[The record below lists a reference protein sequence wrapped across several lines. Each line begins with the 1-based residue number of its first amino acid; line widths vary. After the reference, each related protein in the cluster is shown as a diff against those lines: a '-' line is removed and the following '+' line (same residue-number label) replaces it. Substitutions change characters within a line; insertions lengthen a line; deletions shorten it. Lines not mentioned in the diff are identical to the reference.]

1 MLNNQM
7 ADSQNELLSQSPPH
21 HNGIWFF
28 AFWSLMSHPEN
39 CRFVPPFMVIRNN
52 FMYGVLTSGV
62 QMHCQNWFL
71 NSNLAPSVL
80 AGRSEYFSGP
90 QIPIGKDLDLRN
102 GSATCH
108 LKWVQLMTSLEVI
121 EVITS
126 VIELDAPKYERACV
140 KNSTQSWS
148 CNLRK
153 KRFEPWT

>member
-52 FMYGVLTSGV
+52 FMYGLLTSSV
-62 QMHCQNWFL
+62 QMHCHNWFL

-80 AGRSEYFSGP
+80 AG
-90 QIPIGKDLDLRN
+90 
-102 GSATCH
+102 
-108 LKWVQLMTSLEVI
+108 
-121 EVITS
+121 
-126 VIELDAPKYERACV
+126 
-140 KNSTQSWS
+140 
-148 CNLRK
+148 
-153 KRFEPWT
+153 